1 MRIEIVTTDDSLAS
15 DIMGGY
21 DDTISIPGGATL
33 SYRGTTIHESLK
45 FPETL
50 TFILENVVG
59 PIASGLVGNW
69 IYEKIKGRA
78 KTARIERREVR
89 VVREEI
95 IRVIEE
101 TTVREE

>member
-1 MRIEIVTTDDSLAS
+1 MKIEIVTTDDSLAS
-15 DIMGGY
+15 DMMGG

-33 SYRGTTIHESLK
+33 SYRGTTIHESLN

-59 PIASGLVGNW
+59 PIASGIVGNW

-78 KTARIERREVR
+78 KTARIERKEVR